1 MVHKVGSLL
10 GFTGFM
16 AKKRLGNICALL
28 GYTLSSYCALSMIA
42 KLGPRGKKSLADRKK
57 FEVLMAV
64 TPCSVV

>member
-1 MVHKVGSLL
+1 
-10 GFTGFM
+10 M
-16 AKKRLGNICALL
+16 AKKGLGNICALL